1 MNQRLIRLPQV
12 KAMVGL
18 GRSSIYDR
26 IKKSAFP
33 QQIKLGRSSG
43 WVEAEV
49 QVWISEQI
57 QASRP
62 EQVNALP
69 NSRGP
74 LPAYSRC
81 LPRGSG
87 GSPEMPPRPPD

>member
-26 IKKSAFP
+26 IKKGEFP
-33 QQIKLGRSSG
+33 QQVKLGRSSG

-49 QVWISEQI
+49 QLWVSEQI
-57 QASRP
+57 RASRP
-62 EQVNALP
+62 IDVSESIR
-69 NSRGP
+69 SRVR
-74 LPAYSRC
+74 S
-81 LPRGSG
+81 
-87 GSPEMPPRPPD
+87 